1 MSAFHR
7 NVARQRIKPEG
18 KSMTGTAVSFSA
30 LDWMVVALYF
40 VANTAICVWCALL
53 KEKDTTDYFLAS
65 RSAGWFLIGSSI
77 FASNIGAE
85 HLIGLAGSGAGSG
98 MAFAHWELHSY
109 LILVLGWVFAPFYLR
124 AKIFTTPEFLERRY
138 TPATRTFLSVI
149 FLVSYVLTK
158 ASVTIFAGA
167 FAIQTILGYDV
178 ISVPLFG
185 DVDFFWFAAL
195 SLVSITGVFVVFG
208 GMKSVLWTEAMH
220 VPVLLVGSTV
230 LLVVGLYRIGGLD
243 ALRAANPE
251 TIQLWR
257 PLSTTP
263 ETQGFPGFLF
273 DPSATPWLG
282 VLIASPIIGLWYWCT
297 DQYIVQRVL
306 TARNLTEA
314 RRGTLFAGYLKLA
327 PLFIFLLPGMIAV
340 ALWKQGTPG
349 FEAIETNP
357 QGAFPI
363 LVSNLLPVGLKGLV
377 LAGMLSALMSSLA
390 SLFNSTA
397 TLFTVD
403 FYKRLRP
410 QSSEK
415 HLVTVG
421 RIATAGVIVLGMAWI
436 PFLQDLGKGQLY
448 TYLQLVQSLLAPSI
462 AAVFMAGIFFDTVTP
477 KSGLIAISTG
487 FALGMARLILQAAHE
502 MSGIQ
507 WPGVIQ
513 DFVDLNWLYFS
524 FLLFVFTC
532 VLIFV
537 VSAVTPKAPPEKL
550 AGLTYGTVTREQ
562 VEEDRDS
569 YGFWQ
574 IFHTVAILAIIA
586 GIYIYFW

>member
-1 MSAFHR
+1 
-7 NVARQRIKPEG
+7 
-18 KSMTGTAVSFSA
+18 MTGTAVSFSA
-30 LDWMVVALYF
+30 LDWTVVALYF
-40 VANTAICVWCALL
+40 VANTAICIWCALL
-53 KEKDTTDYFLAS
+53 KEKDTADYFLAS

-149 FLVSYVLTK
+149 FLVSYILTK

-185 DVDFFWFAAL
+185 DVDFFWFAAT
-195 SLVSITGVFVVFG
+195 SLVIVTGVFVVLG

-220 VPVLLVGSTV
+220 VPVLLIGSAV
-230 LLVVGLYRIGGLD
+230 LLVVGLYQIGGLD

-251 TIQLWR
+251 TIHLWR
-257 PLSTTP
+257 PLSTTTA
-263 ETQGFPGFLF
+263 TQGFPGFLF

-282 VLIASPIIGLWYWCT
+282 VLLTSPIIGLWYWCT

-306 TARNLTEA
+306 TARNLKEA
-314 RRGTLFAGYLKLA
+314 RRGTMFAGYLKLA
-327 PLFIFLLPGMIAV
+327 PVFIFLLPGMIAV
-340 ALWKQGTPG
+340 ALWKQGAPG

-377 LAGMLSALMSSLA
+377 LAGMLSALMSALA

-410 QSSEK
+410 QSTEK
-415 HLVTVG
+415 HLVNVG
-421 RIATAGVIVLGMAWI
+421 RLATAGVIVLGMAWI

-462 AAVFMAGIFFDTVTP
+462 AAVFMAGIFFNQVTP
-477 KSGLIAISTG
+477 KSGLIGIATG
-487 FALGMARLILQAAHE
+487 FVIGMTRLIFQATHE
-502 MSGIQ
+502 MYGVQ
-507 WPGVIQ
+507 WPGIVQ

-532 VLIFV
+532 ALIFV
-537 VSAVTPKAPPEKL
+537 VSAVTPKASPEKL
-550 AGLTYGTVTREQ
+550 AGLTYSTVTREQ
-562 VEEDRDS
+562 SDDDRKS
-569 YGFWQ
+569 YGFWEV
-574 IFHTVAILAIIA
+574 FHTCAILAIIA
-586 GIYIYFW
+586 FIYIYFW